1 MRGRTQRARA
11 RRRRGRRHRDPRRPP
26 RGRQRGAD
34 HGRDRPLAE
43 RRDPRGHAAGHRA
56 RSPGHRRSAP
66 REVARTDRPR
76 DALSRRRRL
85 GGCRARRDPPR
96 LAAGSARIARCAP
109 AGPPSRHRAPR
120 RREWRAKSSSGGGFE
135 GGRAPF
141 DRVNLAIA
149 PEVSAALAAGGAV
162 VALESTVIA
171 HGLPRPRN
179 LETAQALEADIH
191 ALGAIPATIA
201 LSDGHAVV
209 GAGDVL
215 LERLAK
221 QEGGCETTLPAIVPV
236 LGYGTDDLP
245 AFYVRSSG
253 LRLSHRV
260 NDALGAA
267 RIARE
272 QFARGSGMVLAVPI
286 PVEMAL
292 DHDEVETDVMRSIG
306 MAERE
311 GIRGA
316 ELTPYLL
323 RSLGESTRGRAL
335 DANIALL
342 RANARVA
349 AQLALALCT

>member
-1 MRGRTQRARA
+1 M
-11 RRRRGRRHRDPRRPP
+11 
-26 RGRQRGAD
+26 
-34 HGRDRPLAE
+34 
-43 RRDPRGHAAGHRA
+43 
-56 RSPGHRRSAP
+56 
-66 REVARTDRPR
+66 
-76 DALSRRRRL
+76 
-85 GGCRARRDPPR
+85 
-96 LAAGSARIARCAP
+96 
-109 AGPPSRHRAPR
+109 
-120 RREWRAKSSSGGGFE
+120 K
-135 GGRAPF
+135 
-141 DRVNLAIA
+141 LAIA
-149 PEVSAALAAGGAV
+149 PEVSKALAAVEAV

-179 LETAQALEADIH
+179 LETARALEADIH
-191 ALGAIPATIA
+191 ALGAVPATIA
-201 LSDGHAVV
+201 LSDGRAVV

-215 LERLAK
+215 LDRLANEDGVTKTSLRDIAPVLASRGLGATTVAATVEIAARAGIHVVATGGIGGVHRGAERSFDESADLEAIARNPVCVVSAGAKLVLDLALTLERL
-221 QEGGCETTLPAIVPV
+221 ETLGVPV
-236 LGYGTDDLP
+236 IGFGTDDLP

-272 QFARGSGMVLAVPI
+272 QFARGSGMVLAVPV
-286 PVEMAL
+286 PLEMAL

-306 MAERE
+306 VAERE

-323 RSLGESTRGRAL
+323 RALGESTRGRAL

-342 RANARVA
+342 RLNARVA

>member
-1 MRGRTQRARA
+1 MK
-11 RRRRGRRHRDPRRPP
+11 
-26 RGRQRGAD
+26 
-34 HGRDRPLAE
+34 LA
-43 RRDPRGHAAGHRA
+43 
-56 RSPGHRRSAP
+56 
-66 REVARTDRPR
+66 V
-76 DALSRRRRL
+76 
-85 GGCRARRDPPR
+85 
-96 LAAGSARIARCAP
+96 
-109 AGPPSRHRAPR
+109 
-120 RREWRAKSSSGGGFE
+120 
-135 GGRAPF
+135 
-141 DRVNLAIA
+141 A
-149 PEVSAALAAGGAV
+149 PEVADAIAGKRAV

-171 HGLPRPRN
+171 HGLPRSRSLRTAQL
-179 LETAQALEADIH
+179 LETEIR

-201 LSDGHAVV
+201 LHDGRAVV
-209 GAGDVL
+209 GVGDHLLARLAGESRVPKVSLRDLAPVL
-215 LERLAK
+215 AGQGIGATTVAATVEIAARAGIPVVATGGIGGVHRGAELSFDESADLEAIARNPVCVVSAGAKLVLDLALTLERL
-221 QEGGCETTLPAIVPV
+221 ETLGVPV
-236 LGYGTDDLP
+236 IGFGTDDLP

-272 QFARGSGMVLAVPI
+272 QFARGSGMVLAGPI
-286 PVEMAL
+286 PGEMAL
-292 DHDEVETDVMRSIG
+292 DHDEVENDVMRSIG
-306 MAERE
+306 AAERE